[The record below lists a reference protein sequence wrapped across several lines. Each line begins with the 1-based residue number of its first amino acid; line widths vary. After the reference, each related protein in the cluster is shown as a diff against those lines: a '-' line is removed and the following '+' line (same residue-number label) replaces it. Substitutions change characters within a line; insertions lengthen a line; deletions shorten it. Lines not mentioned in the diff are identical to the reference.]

1 MAILIDFARVVIWE
15 CFLETDYIAE
25 ELTPSGA
32 MRLVPLFALQTEGQY
47 PWLWNVYRNERMGQ
61 SVNLIKKNDALE
73 KCITRKTILLWIQKS
88 IIIKFCR

>member
-1 MAILIDFARVVIWE
+1 MAILADFARVVIWE

-61 SVNLIKKNDALE
+61 SLSRINGMLPHKKMYNL
-73 KCITRKTILLWIQKS
+73 KTILLWTQKS

>member
-15 CFLETDYIAE
+15 CFLETGYIAE

-61 SVNLIKKNDALE
+61 NVNLINGILSPQ
-73 KCITRKTILLWIQKS
+73 KCII
-88 IIIKFCR
+88 

>member
-1 MAILIDFARVVIWE
+1 MAILADFARVVIWE

-61 SVNLIKKNDALE
+61 NVNLINGILAPQ
-73 KCITRKTILLWIQKS
+73 KCII
-88 IIIKFCR
+88 

>member
-25 ELTPSGA
+25 ELPPSGA
-32 MRLVPLFALQTEGQY
+32 MRLVPLFALQIEGQY

-61 SVNLIKKNDALE
+61 NVNLINGILSPQ
-73 KCITRKTILLWIQKS
+73 KCII
-88 IIIKFCR
+88 

>member
-1 MAILIDFARVVIWE
+1 MAILADFARVVIWE

-61 SVNLIKKNDALE
+61 NVNLINGILSPQ
-73 KCITRKTILLWIQKS
+73 KCII
-88 IIIKFCR
+88 

>member
-1 MAILIDFARVVIWE
+1 MAILADFARVVIWE

-47 PWLWNVYRNERMGQ
+47 TWLWNVYRNERMGQ
-61 SVNLIKKNDALE
+61 NVNLINGILSPQ
-73 KCITRKTILLWIQKS
+73 KCII
-88 IIIKFCR
+88 

>member
-47 PWLWNVYRNERMGQ
+47 PWLWKVYRNERMGQ
-61 SVNLIKKNDALE
+61 NVNLINGILSPQ
-73 KCITRKTILLWIQKS
+73 KCII
-88 IIIKFCR
+88 

>member
-61 SVNLIKKNDALE
+61 SVNLIKKNDAPQ
-73 KCITRKTILLWIQKS
+73 KCII
-88 IIIKFCR
+88 

>member
-1 MAILIDFARVVIWE
+1 MAILIDFARVAIWE

-25 ELTPSGA
+25 ELPPSGA

-61 SVNLIKKNDALE
+61 NVNLINGILSPQ
-73 KCITRKTILLWIQKS
+73 KCII
-88 IIIKFCR
+88 

>member
-1 MAILIDFARVVIWE
+1 MAILIDFARVVILE

-61 SVNLIKKNDALE
+61 NVNLINGILSPQ
-73 KCITRKTILLWIQKS
+73 KCII
-88 IIIKFCR
+88 

>member
-61 SVNLIKKNDALE
+61 NVNLINGILSPQ
-73 KCITRKTILLWIQKS
+73 KCII
-88 IIIKFCR
+88 

>member
-32 MRLVPLFALQTEGQY
+32 MRLFPLFALQTEGQY

-61 SVNLIKKNDALE
+61 NVNLINGILSPQ
-73 KCITRKTILLWIQKS
+73 KCII
-88 IIIKFCR
+88 

>member
-25 ELTPSGA
+25 ELPPSGA

-61 SVNLIKKNDALE
+61 NVNLINGILSPQ
-73 KCITRKTILLWIQKS
+73 KCII
-88 IIIKFCR
+88 

>member
-15 CFLETDYIAE
+15 CFLEIDYIAE

-61 SVNLIKKNDALE
+61 NVNLINGILSPQ
-73 KCITRKTILLWIQKS
+73 KCII
-88 IIIKFCR
+88 

>member
-1 MAILIDFARVVIWE
+1 MAILADFARVVIWE

-32 MRLVPLFALQTEGQY
+32 IRLVPLFALQTEGQY

-61 SVNLIKKNDALE
+61 NVNLINGILSPQ
-73 KCITRKTILLWIQKS
+73 KCII
-88 IIIKFCR
+88 